1 MKNQIAK
8 QINTTLIVINVILFI
23 YMLFAFLFKDK
34 LGIFLYIANI
44 ALFGILMIIAYFLLG
59 YMPNKKSR
67 IKNHISNVYITI
79 TIFYIITIYL
89 LGNATS
95 YIRNPINVPKI
106 LLLLIYLF
114 LSEIFRYMI
123 ISKCTKKTN
132 NQYII
137 TFIYILFDVLLI
149 SNLSPKHVIE
159 PIDLAYFSLISLI
172 KNSLLTYTTY
182 KYGFRP
188 CFIYAFVISIM
199 PLIFPIYPHLGNYIS
214 LIIFVIYSSIIFYNI
229 SKPTRKEEEE
239 TANTYRKSFSYYAE
253 RVSLVLIII
262 VIILVSGV
270 FKYSLSAIASDSM
283 YPEIKRGDA
292 VLLSK
297 PNKKE
302 LNSLKKNMIVA
313 YEEDGMI
320 ITHRIL
326 DIVEEDEI
334 EYIVTKGD
342 NNSTKDVTKKK
353 KDDIIGIV
361 KFKIPYLGYPSVEI
375 SDIKNKSK

>member
-1 MKNQIAK
+1 
-8 QINTTLIVINVILFI
+8 
-23 YMLFAFLFKDK
+23 
-34 LGIFLYIANI
+34 
-44 ALFGILMIIAYFLLG
+44 
-59 YMPNKKSR
+59 
-67 IKNHISNVYITI
+67 
-79 TIFYIITIYL
+79 
-89 LGNATS
+89 
-95 YIRNPINVPKI
+95 
-106 LLLLIYLF
+106 
-114 LSEIFRYMI
+114 MI

-199 PLIFPIYPHLGNYIS
+199 PLIFPIYPQLGNYIS

-302 LNSLKKNMIVA
+302 LDSLKKNMIVA

-375 SDIKNKSK
+375 SDIKNKSR

>member
-23 YMLFAFLFKDK
+23 YMLFAFIFKDK

-95 YIRNPINVPKI
+95 YIRNPINIPKI
-106 LLLLIYLF
+106 LLLLVYLF

-199 PLIFPIYPHLGNYIS
+199 PLIFPIYPQLGNYIS

-375 SDIKNKSK
+375 SDIKNKSR

>member
-375 SDIKNKSK
+375 SDIKNKSR

>member
-95 YIRNPINVPKI
+95 YIRNPINIPKI
-106 LLLLIYLF
+106 LLLLVYLF